1 MTINTN
7 HKVNVDISPE
17 ALEVAKA
24 FVETQRRYDSETED
38 KKDTLR
44 FRIKTRAGTDICIPG
59 YVLNTALIVGS
70 ISLIGN
76 LVIKCCSILSSSK

>member
-1 MTINTN
+1 MTVNTN

-17 ALEVAKA
+17 ALEVARA
-24 FVETQRRYDSETED
+24 FIETQRRYDSETED

-76 LVIKCCSILSSSK
+76 LVIKCCSLLSSK

>member
-1 MTINTN
+1 MKFNTN
-7 HKVNVDISPE
+7 HKVDVSISPE
-17 ALEVAKA
+17 ALDIARA

-70 ISLIGN
+70 IYLIGN
-76 LVIKCCSILSSSK
+76 LVIKCCSLLSSK

>member
-1 MTINTN
+1 MKVETN
-7 HKVNVDISPE
+7 HKVNVSISE
-17 ALEVAKA
+17 ETLEIAKA

-76 LVIKCCSILSSSK
+76 LIIKCCSLLSSK

>member
-1 MTINTN
+1 MTVNTN

-59 YVLNTALIVGS
+59 YVLNTALVVGS

-76 LVIKCCSILSSSK
+76 LVIKCCSLLSSK

>member
-1 MTINTN
+1 MTVNTN
-7 HKVNVDISPE
+7 NKVNVDISPE

-76 LVIKCCSILSSSK
+76 LVIKCCSILSSK

>member
-1 MTINTN
+1 MTVNTN

-59 YVLNTALIVGS
+59 YILNTALIVGS

-76 LVIKCCSILSSSK
+76 LVIKCCSLLSSK

>member
-1 MTINTN
+1 MTVNTN

-76 LVIKCCSILSSSK
+76 IVIKCCSLLSSK

>member
-1 MTINTN
+1 MTVNTN

>member
-1 MTINTN
+1 MTVNTN

-59 YVLNTALIVGS
+59 YVLNTALIIGS

-76 LVIKCCSILSSSK
+76 LVIKCCSILSSK

>member
-1 MTINTN
+1 MTVNTN

-59 YVLNTALIVGS
+59 YILNTALIVGS

>member
-1 MTINTN
+1 MTVNTN

-44 FRIKTRAGTDICIPG
+44 FRIKTRAGTEICIPG

-76 LVIKCCSILSSSK
+76 IVIKCCSLLSSK

>member
-1 MTINTN
+1 MNLNTN
-7 HKVNVDISPE
+7 HKVNISISPE
-17 ALEVAKA
+17 ALEIAKA

-76 LVIKCCSILSSSK
+76 LVIKCCSLLSSK

>member
-1 MTINTN
+1 MTVNTN

-17 ALEVAKA
+17 ALEVARA

-76 LVIKCCSILSSSK
+76 LVIKCCSLLSSK

>member
-1 MTINTN
+1 MTVNTN

-59 YVLNTALIVGS
+59 YVLNTALIIGS

-76 LVIKCCSILSSSK
+76 LVIKCCSLLSSK

>member
-1 MTINTN
+1 MTVNTN

-24 FVETQRRYDSETED
+24 FVETQRRYDSESED

>member
-1 MTINTN
+1 MTVNTN

-76 LVIKCCSILSSSK
+76 LVIKCCSILSSK

>member
-1 MTINTN
+1 MTVNTN

-24 FVETQRRYDSETED
+24 FVETQRRYDSEAED

-44 FRIKTRAGTDICIPG
+44 FRIKTRDGTDICIPG
-59 YVLNTALIVGS
+59 YVLNTALIVSS

>member
-1 MTINTN
+1 MTVNTN
-7 HKVNVDISPE
+7 HKVNVDVSPE

-76 LVIKCCSILSSSK
+76 LVIKCCSLLSSK

>member
-1 MTINTN
+1 MTVNTN
-7 HKVNVDISPE
+7 HKVDVSISPE

-76 LVIKCCSILSSSK
+76 LVIKCCSLLSSK

>member
-1 MTINTN
+1 MTVNTN

-24 FVETQRRYDSETED
+24 FVETQRRYDSEAED

-59 YVLNTALIVGS
+59 YVLNTSLIVGS
-70 ISLIGN
+70 IYLIGN
-76 LVIKCCSILSSSK
+76 LVIKCCSLLSSK

>member
-1 MTINTN
+1 MTVNTN

-76 LVIKCCSILSSSK
+76 LVIKCCSLLSSK

>member
-1 MTINTN
+1 MTVNTN

-59 YVLNTALIVGS
+59 YVLNTALIVGG

-76 LVIKCCSILSSSK
+76 LVIKCCSILSSK

>member
-1 MTINTN
+1 MTVNTN

-44 FRIKTRAGTDICIPG
+44 FRIKTRAGTDI
-59 YVLNTALIVGS
+59 
-70 ISLIGN
+70 
-76 LVIKCCSILSSSK
+76 

>member
-1 MTINTN
+1 MTVNTN

-59 YVLNTALIVGS
+59 YILNTALIVGS

-76 LVIKCCSILSSSK
+76 LIIKCCSLLSSK

>member
-1 MTINTN
+1 MKVETN
-7 HKVNVDISPE
+7 HKVNISISPE
-17 ALEVAKA
+17 ALEIAKA

-59 YVLNTALIVGS
+59 YILNTTMIVGS
-70 ISLIGN
+70 IYLIGN
-76 LVIKCCSILSSSK
+76 LIIKCCTFLSSK

>member
-1 MTINTN
+1 MTVNTN

-17 ALEVAKA
+17 ALEVAKS

-76 LVIKCCSILSSSK
+76 LVIKCCSILSSK

>member
-1 MTINTN
+1 MKVETN
-7 HKVNVDISPE
+7 HKVNVELSKE
-17 ALEVAKA
+17 TLEIAKA

-76 LVIKCCSILSSSK
+76 LIIKCCSLLSSK

>member
-1 MTINTN
+1 MTVNTN

-59 YVLNTALIVGS
+59 YILNTALIVGS

-76 LVIKCCSILSSSK
+76 LAIKCCSILSSK

>member
-1 MTINTN
+1 MTVNTN

-17 ALEVAKA
+17 ALEVAKS
-24 FVETQRRYDSETED
+24 FVETQSRYDSETED

-76 LVIKCCSILSSSK
+76 LVIKCCSLLSSK

>member
-1 MTINTN
+1 MTVNTN
-7 HKVNVDISPE
+7 HKVNVDLSPE

-76 LVIKCCSILSSSK
+76 LVIKCCSLLSSK

>member
-1 MTINTN
+1 MTVNTN

-59 YVLNTALIVGS
+59 YVLNTALIVCS

-76 LVIKCCSILSSSK
+76 LVIECCSILSSSK

>member
-1 MTINTN
+1 MTVNTN
-7 HKVNVDISPE
+7 HKVNIDISPE

-76 LVIKCCSILSSSK
+76 LVIKCCSLLSSK

>member
-1 MTINTN
+1 MTVNTN

-59 YVLNTALIVGS
+59 YILNTALIVGS

-76 LVIKCCSILSSSK
+76 LVIKCCSILSSK